1 MAAAKIRRYCF
12 CSTNLKSAKILGGI
26 GMGLALFSLIY
37 WFGIA
42 LADPEITPSELAL
55 PLILHLVALFGNG
68 CMVVGVKKRNKA
80 LLFVWIMLTLVSIVF
95 DAYFLKVTCEAEEVS
110 QISVWVYLLSIG
122 LSGWTMLV
130 VISAVQEI
138 EAGYEV
144 TY

>member
-1 MAAAKIRRYCF
+1 
-12 CSTNLKSAKILGGI
+12 
-26 GMGLALFSLIY
+26 MGLALFSLIY

-42 LADPEITPSELAL
+42 LVDPEIRPSELAL

-80 LLFVWIMLTLVSIVF
+80 LLFVWIILTLVSIVF